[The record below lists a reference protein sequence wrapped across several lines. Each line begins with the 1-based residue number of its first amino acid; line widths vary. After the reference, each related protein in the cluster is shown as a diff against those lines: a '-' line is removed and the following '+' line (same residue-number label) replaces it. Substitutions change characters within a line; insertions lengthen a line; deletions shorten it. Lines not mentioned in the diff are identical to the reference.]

1 MDIKTIIDFNRDASE
16 LPGKLKKA
24 KLRWSQ
30 TRDGVTSVYAQNT
43 NTGLNGSVN
52 LYYLLRATTGMD
64 PERKIFAGKTKDGS
78 VAELFDVNE
87 QVRQLVRCKVMSS
100 GTISVSAC
108 ELNEA
113 TKTSHAYGANRKGTA
128 VLAAL
133 LPLMLDNKEAMDYY
147 VDLMRY
153 VETDP
158 DDQVWE
164 ADPQYLEDFG
174 KALTRFT
181 SNLYF
186 RTRYNATTS
195 AGIEANL
202 SKLNQLRLVDADKL
216 TVVQAYT
223 TEEPTVFKK
232 AETGTKKVSIS
243 GSELKGKYSI
253 LSHKLTAK
261 EEAMVPTMAPWYIT
275 PPWVETEA
283 KVVQK
288 SGMFPIPFRSLLL
301 YGVSGTGK
309 TEGAKAVFSALGI
322 PAVSICCNVDMTMF
336 DFLGQLIPNVDK
348 YSKETS
354 AEQVSKSLDIPTFD
368 DVDNDFEN
376 TYLKL
381 FGEAPDAFATPADC
395 YSKINELMAGSASDG
410 EPDFIYVE
418 SEFVKAYRNGWGIE
432 IQEPTIIKRNSVL
445 AGLNK
450 ALDNDPAAASIT
462 LPTGEI
468 VHRHPDCMVIMTTN
482 QDYDGCNNIQQ
493 SVLSRM
499 QNKRRIETPTED
511 ELVERTISET
521 KFPDKAMLSTMAKV
535 MRQLADY
542 CNTADIT
549 DGVCGPRELAN
560 WAKRAYID
568 AMIVEDDENIKKID
582 KEYVVRAAFPTIIE
596 KVSQVAED
604 QEQAVIE
611 VIQKHFTE
619 DLVMSAR
626 DEYIQGAA

>member
-1 MDIKTIIDFNRDASE
+1 MT
-16 LPGKLKKA
+16 A
-24 KLRWSQ
+24 KGQ
-30 TRDGVTSVYAQNT
+30 YVTEYFDST
-43 NTGLNGSVN
+43 NTQISCLTVGKTGEIKMLAGEVDANGSIHE
-52 LYYLLRATTGMD
+52 Y
-64 PERKIFAGKTKDGS
+64 GS
-78 VAELFDVNE
+78 
-87 QVRQLVRCKVMSS
+87 
-100 GTISVSAC
+100 G
-108 ELNEA
+108 
-113 TKTSHAYGANRKGTA
+113 HKGT
-128 VLAAL
+128 LIL
-133 LPLMLDNKEAMDYY
+133 LSLMPILLKDTEAQGFYTD
-147 VDLMRY
+147 VARFI
-153 VETDP
+153 TIDP
-158 DDQVWE
+158 DDQCWD
-164 ADPQYLEDFG
+164 ADPNLLELFG
-174 KALTRFT
+174 KALTRIS
-181 SNLYF
+181 SNFYY
-186 RTRYNATTS
+186 RTRYYDACVAGVDVDLDHIMRIRQNDVAKMSVNQISHGNPGIFPMAQKGQTVNSTT
-195 AGIEANL
+195 G
-202 SKLNQLRLVDADKL
+202 KDLV
-216 TVVQAYT
+216 
-223 TEEPTVFKK
+223 
-232 AETGTKKVSIS
+232 
-243 GSELKGKYSI
+243 GKFSI
-253 LSHKLTAK
+253 LTHKLTK
-261 EEAMVPTMAPWYIT
+261 QEETMVPVMAPWYIT
-275 PPWVETEA
+275 PQWVETEA
-283 KVVQK
+283 RIVQK
-288 SGMFPIPFRSLLL
+288 SKIFPIPFRSLLL

-309 TEGAKAVFSALGI
+309 TEGAKAIFSALGL

-348 YSKETS
+348 YSKGTS
-354 AEQVSKSLDIPTFD
+354 AAQVSKSLDIPTFD
-368 DVDNDFEN
+368 DVDNDFEK

-499 QNKRRIETPTED
+499 QNKRRIENPTED
-511 ELVERTISET
+511 ELVERTVSET
-521 KFPDKAMLSTMAKV
+521 KFPDKDMLSTMAKI
-535 MRQLADY
+535 MRQLAEF

-568 AMIVEDDENIKKID
+568 AMIAEDDDNITKID
-582 KEYVVRAAFPTIIE
+582 KEYVVKAAFPTVIE

-604 QEQAVIE
+604 QKQAVIE

-619 DLVMSAR
+619 DLVMSAE
-626 DEYIQGAA
+626 DEYIHGAA